1 MESNGRIKLEIQILG
16 LGWLKKLS
24 NYNPKAKEK
33 KEQKRKRKKHNQP
46 APGALGSGNP
56 ICT

>member
-33 KEQKRKRKKHNQP
+33 KNRKEKEKGRNTISLH
-46 APGALGSGNP
+46 LEH
-56 ICT
+56 